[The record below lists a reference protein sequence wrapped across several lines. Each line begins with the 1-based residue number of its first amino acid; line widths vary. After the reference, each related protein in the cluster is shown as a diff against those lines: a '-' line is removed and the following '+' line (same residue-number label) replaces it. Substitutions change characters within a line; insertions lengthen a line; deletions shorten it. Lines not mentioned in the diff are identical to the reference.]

1 MKVLAAQTGQL
12 MKAGKKEEAEIAK
25 QRVAEIKEVNKAIQA
40 EMDQAAE
47 DMQNLLYTIPNVPYD
62 EVPEGVGADDNKVEK
77 MGGKIIYNAKVTKVE
92 CENQKI
98 VSVSCENGEKYDGD
112 YFISSMPLKD
122 LVESMDN
129 VPTEVLKVAEGLPYR
144 DFVTVGILTEKLNLK
159 NLTKIKTM
167 NDLVPDCW
175 IYVQDA
181 GVKLGRIQIFNNWS
195 PYMVAEPDKK
205 VWIGLEY
212 FCKENDEFWNMSEE
226 ACRKF
231 AVDELIRMGILN
243 SEKQVLDSHR
253 EKVKKAYPA
262 YFDTYDQIDDVIAF
276 TNEIDNL
283 FCVGRN
289 GQHRYN
295 NMDHSMATSFEAV
308 QNILQGVTDKTNI
321 WSVNTEQEYHEEKQD

>member
-1 MKVLAAQTGQL
+1 MIPSKKNRKVETSLIEEFMYPKYGPGQL
-12 MKAGKKEEAEIAK
+12 WETATDEI
-25 QRVAEIKEVNKAIQA
+25 
-40 EMDQAAE
+40 
-47 DMQNLLYTIPNVPYD
+47 
-62 EVPEGVGADDNKVEK
+62 EK
-77 MGGKIIYNAKVTKVE
+77 MGGRIICNAKVAGVE
-92 CENQKI
+92 CENKKV
-98 VSVSCENGEKYDGD
+98 VSVSCENGERYEGD

-122 LVESMDN
+122 LVESMN
-129 VPTEVLKVAEGLPYR
+129 QVPEKVLKVAEGLPYR
-144 DFVTVGILTEKLNLK
+144 DFVTVGILAEKLNLK

-167 NDLVPDCW
+167 NNLVPDCW

-212 FCKENDEFWNMSEE
+212 FCKENDDFWNMSEE
-226 ACRKF
+226 ECKTF
-231 AVDELIRMGILN
+231 AVNELIRMGVLN
-243 SEKQVLDSHR
+243 SEKEVLDSHR

-262 YFDTYDQIDDVIAF
+262 YFDTYDQIDEVIAYV
-276 TNEIDNL
+276 NEIDNL

-295 NMDHSMATSFEAV
+295 NMDHSMATSFETV
-308 QNILQGVTDKTNI
+308 QNILNGVTDKANI